1 MHFFNL
7 VPSLSHMKSQ
17 LMAHILINA
26 ISASKFSRYFIKSY
40 GISINCTYLDKCN
53 SFKNF
58 QIFQNWLSTVAHTCN
73 PSCLEG

>member
-26 ISASKFSRYFIKSY
+26 ISSY